1 MAIISSL
8 LAGGAEIAPDA
19 GIKGILFRTIGSM
32 VEKGVQT
39 LMHDAETQ
47 IPTVKNL
54 ISQGMQT
61 VRNVTMQTGLN
72 EAGVVNT
79 LSNEGQK
86 VTAKQQEGG
95 NMTQSIWNKFSTVA
109 NNRTLVDT

>member
-54 ISQGMQT
+54 ISQ
-61 VRNVTMQTGLN
+61 RN
-72 EAGVVNT
+72 
-79 LSNEGQK
+79 
-86 VTAKQQEGG
+86 
-95 NMTQSIWNKFSTVA
+95 A
-109 NNRTLVDT
+109 NCKKCYYANRSQ

>member
-1 MAIISSL
+1 MAIIGSL

-19 GIKGILFRTIGSM
+19 GIKGILFSTIGST

-54 ISQGMQT
+54 ISQGTQT
-61 VRNVTMQTGLN
+61 VRNVIMQTGLN
-72 EAGVVNT
+72 EAGVVNA

-86 VTAKQQEGG
+86 VTA
-95 NMTQSIWNKFSTVA
+95 NPSATRRW
-109 NNRTLVDT
+109 